1 MPLSA
6 QWEGEPRTL
15 ASTRVADPRALEMPS
30 REAATP
36 CIEGC
41 NPVPQQA
48 ADACRL
54 RPHGLR
60 VGGAWLLGPSRQAR
74 C

>member
-1 MPLSA
+1 MPLST
-6 QWEGEPRTL
+6 QWEAAPRTPVS
-15 ASTRVADPRALEMPS
+15 AKVAAPEALEMPS